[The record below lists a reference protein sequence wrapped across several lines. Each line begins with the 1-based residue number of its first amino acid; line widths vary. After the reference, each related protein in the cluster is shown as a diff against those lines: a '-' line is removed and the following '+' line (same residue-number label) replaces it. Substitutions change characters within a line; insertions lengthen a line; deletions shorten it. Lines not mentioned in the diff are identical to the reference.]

1 MERVENNCFGYHFLR
16 LESYWYSAD
25 LAHTIIY
32 SLKENTMA
40 QLVSSVL
47 GDLVRS
53 SRGIAHSDAFDS
65 TNKFLA
71 ANPTGMAL
79 I

>member
-1 MERVENNCFGYHFLR
+1 
-16 LESYWYSAD
+16 
-25 LAHTIIY
+25 
-32 SLKENTMA
+32 MA
-40 QLVSSVL
+40 QLVSSIL

-53 SRGIAHSDAFDS
+53 SRGIAHSNAFDS

-71 ANPTGMAL
+71 TNPTGMAM